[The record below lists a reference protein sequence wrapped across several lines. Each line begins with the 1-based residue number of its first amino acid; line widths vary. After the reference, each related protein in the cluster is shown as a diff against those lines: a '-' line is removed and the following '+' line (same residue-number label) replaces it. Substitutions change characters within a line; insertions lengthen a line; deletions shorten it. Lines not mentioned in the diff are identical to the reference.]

1 MALEYVVTKGVF
13 GFDKDKNEKYVAKS
27 VCSGRV
33 SSSKMCG
40 KVSHLCG
47 VHRKVVDLFVSG
59 LVDMSITRHTELET
73 DIRMEVAVESPLPAE
88 MVVKTME
95 RRYRYRTLQYKSLV

>member
-59 LVDMSITRHTELET
+59 L
-73 DIRMEVAVESPLPAE
+73 AVESPLPAE

>member
-40 KVSHLCG
+40 KVSHL
-47 VHRKVVDLFVSG
+47 
-59 LVDMSITRHTELET
+59 
-73 DIRMEVAVESPLPAE
+73 
-88 MVVKTME
+88 
-95 RRYRYRTLQYKSLV
+95 RRRLRCLCKQR

>member
-47 VHRKVVDLFVSG
+47 VHRKVVDLFA
-59 LVDMSITRHTELET
+59 ITGNHTEINRTGNRLYEW
-73 DIRMEVAVESPLPAE
+73 RWQWKA
-88 MVVKTME
+88 
-95 RRYRYRTLQYKSLV
+95 RYRRRWW